1 VSPFCVDSRR
11 VRGEKSTQNGL
22 RAGSRG
28 SLGGEWGEFPME
40 SVGVMFYDDPMELIT
55 TVGAS
60 LAGVV
65 MVLVGAYS
73 IAAILFDDLAQ

>member
-1 VSPFCVDSRR
+1 MGCQGSPGV
-11 VRGEKSTQNGL
+11 
-22 RAGSRG
+22 
-28 SLGGEWGEFPME
+28 EWGEFPME
-40 SVGVMFYDDPMELIT
+40 SVGAMSHDEAMELIT

>member
-1 VSPFCVDSRR
+1 M
-11 VRGEKSTQNGL
+11 TQN
-22 RAGSRG
+22 REEWPI
-28 SLGGEWGEFPME
+28 LGTVGGKWGEFPIE
-40 SVGVMFYDDPMELIT
+40 TVGAMAHDGPMELIT

-60 LAGVV
+60 VAGVV

>member
-1 VSPFCVDSRR
+1 
-11 VRGEKSTQNGL
+11 
-22 RAGSRG
+22 
-28 SLGGEWGEFPME
+28 ME
-40 SVGVMFYDDPMELIT
+40 SVGAMSHDGLMELIT

-73 IAAILFDDLAQ
+73 IAAILFDDLTQ

>member
-1 VSPFCVDSRR
+1 MPQLAVS
-11 VRGEKSTQNGL
+11 GG
-22 RAGSRG
+22 AGV
-28 SLGGEWGEFPME
+28 EWGEFPIE
-40 SVGVMFYDDPMELIT
+40 TVGAMTHDGPMELIT

-73 IAAILFDDLAQ
+73 IAAMLFDDFAQ